1 MRKTKIVALVL
12 ALLMVSALLVACG
25 KFDAPDQVF
34 AEYEDKSPTY
44 TTATQLNVSGHIA
57 NSEGW
62 TAIMEDETADGKEV
76 SRLVD
81 LAEGKVLLE
90 FTNTDKVTYELE
102 MGEVGESVA
111 VLLIT
116 VDSTDSAKV
125 KTTITLYDKN
135 GTQIAQSDKLD
146 EDDVDSFADLLVF
159 GESVYRVAEDGSITL
174 AFEHKSYE
182 SELPEID
189 AYTSDYY
196 LNIEDDVVYAYDNN
210 LDLISVYKAPSYAQ
224 SVVAFALNNGNVFV
238 QYRVELPYDA
248 EDYDL
253 YYGAKKWDIVTV
265 IVDPDDGDADD
276 IDFEYLVDEGG
287 SRISQKSYFESL
299 GYVDS
304 IENIVVA
311 YEIDDNYR
319 VDKSELTV
327 KILVVSN
334 NGQVKGSLLEM
345 IPNQVAYD
353 EAAAV
358 RYGED
363 LFLVINASGERVLI
377 DAAGDVIANIGRNSV
392 SKYNELYI
400 VIGDVIYDH
409 DMNKLFDLEEK
420 EMSIEHV
427 LDRSIILEDEDG
439 KFYLFNGTA
448 EPTVIDGDDN
458 TTYTYLYN
466 SRVFAVKKVADGKT
480 TYTYYNDLGV
490 AVLSDSELRLGH
502 NRTIEGG
509 AATILSGADANNKT
523 VYYIFK

>member
-25 KFDAPDQVF
+25 KFDAPDQIF

-90 FTNTDKVTYELE
+90 FTNTDTVTYELE

-125 KTTITLYDKN
+125 KTTVTLYDKN

-146 EDDVDSFADLLVF
+146 DDDLDSFADLLVF

-174 AFEHKSYE
+174 AFEHKEYE
-182 SELPEID
+182 SNFPPIN
-189 AYTSDYY
+189 AYADGYY
-196 LNIEDDVVYAYDNN
+196 LWLTGNVVYAYDEN
-210 LDLISVYKAPSYAQ
+210 LELLSVYKAPSYAQ
-224 SVVAFALNNGNVFV
+224 ELVSFALNNGNVFV

-253 YYGAKKWDIVTV
+253 YYGAKKWDLVTV
-265 IVDPDDGDADD
+265 IVDPDDGDADN
-276 IDFEYLVDEGG
+276 IDFDYMVKEGY
-287 SRISQKSYFESL
+287 SRSSSESYFEMV
-299 GYVDS
+299 GYDES
-304 IENIVVA
+304 IENIIVG

-319 VDKSELTV
+319 VDRSELV
-327 KILVVSN
+327 EKLLAVSN
-334 NGQVKGSLLEM
+334 NGQVKGDLLQM
-345 IPNQVAYD
+345 IPNQIAYD
-353 EAAAV
+353 GAAGV

-363 LFLVINASGERVLI
+363 LFLVINARGERVLL
-377 DAAGDVIANIGRNSV
+377 DAAGDVIANIGVTSV
-392 SKYNELYI
+392 QDHNELYI

-409 DMNKLFDLEEK
+409 DMNKLLDLEEK
-420 EMSIEHV
+420 EMTVEKMMG
-427 LDRSIILEDEDG
+427 RSIILEDEDG

-448 EPTVIDGDDN
+448 EPTLIDGDDT
-458 TTYTYLYN
+458 TTYIN
-466 SRVFAVKKVADGKT
+466 ISSCIFAVKKVADGKT
-480 TYTYYNDLGV
+480 TYTYYNDLGT
-490 AVLSDSELRLGH
+490 AVLSDSEIRLNN
-502 NRTIEGG
+502 NRTIEDG
-509 AATILSGADANNKT
+509 AATILSGVGTDDKT